1 MYDTRVSDDRD
12 ILGLLRREYRV
23 VGVIKRRASAKK
35 GIYDGLAVVE
45 RDPGSEIAME
55 YVGIAKRI
63 ADGELEREAE

>member
-1 MYDTRVSDDRD
+1 M
-12 ILGLLRREYRV
+12 
-23 VGVIKRRASAKK
+23 IKRRASAKK